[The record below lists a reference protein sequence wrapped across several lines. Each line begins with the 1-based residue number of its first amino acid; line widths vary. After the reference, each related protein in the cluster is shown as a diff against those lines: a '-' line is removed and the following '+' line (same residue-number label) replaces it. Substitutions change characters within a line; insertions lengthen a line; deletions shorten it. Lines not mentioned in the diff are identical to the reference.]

1 MTMRLAKPVRPSDAH
16 ALYATIIESRKDSLG
31 AVVSLVD
38 GAGELLGPFPCLL
51 HSPVIGSA
59 VQQVGTSLRES
70 SDLPEDAREA
80 ATLAV
85 AVHWQADY
93 EWYAHEAVA
102 REKALVAPEDIERIG
117 HAKLPR
123 AGRVRLAVEVCHA
136 LLRHRAVP
144 EELYE
149 RATHAFGQR
158 GVVELVLL
166 IGYYTQLAMLITTF
180 ETPSMPGIRYPWDAV
195 DA

>member
-1 MTMRLAKPVRPSDAH
+1 MRLSKPECLSGTR
-16 ALYATIIESRKDSLG
+16 ALYSAIIASRKDSLG
-31 AVVSLVD
+31 TVVSLVD

-59 VQQVGTSLRES
+59 VQQVGTSLREN

-80 ATLAV
+80 TILAV
-85 AVHWQADY
+85 AGHWQANY

-102 REKALVAPEDIERIG
+102 KEKALVTPRDIERIG
-117 HAKLPR
+117 RAELPR
-123 AGRVRLAVEVCHA
+123 AGRARLAVEVCHA

-166 IGYYTQLAMLITTF
+166 VGYYTQLAMLITTF
-180 ETPSMPGIRYPWDAV
+180 ETPSIPGIRYPWDAS
-195 DA
+195 DG